1 MRKSIFSVAL
11 LSVFALTSC
20 KKESKAP
27 VVEEKSTKEEVV
39 EVKEENKITPNY
51 LVDTANS
58 VIDWIGTKPGDKHTG
73 TISLKK
79 DSGFVINE
87 GKVTNGIFVLDM
99 TSITVTDLT
108 GGKKEGLETHLK
120 GTGEK
125 GEEDHFFNINK
136 FPTGTYT
143 ITQVTEH
150 EEGKHLVAGKL
161 TLKGITKDVNFTASI
176 TVTENEVTLASDEF
190 TINRTLWG
198 VNYASKSVF
207 DDLKDKFIDD
217 EIKLTVKVTAK
228 K

>member
-1 MRKSIFSVAL
+1 MRKSILSVAL

-27 VVEEKSTKEEVV
+27 TAEEKPTKEEVV

-73 TISLKK
+73 TISLKQ

-87 GKVTNGIFVLDM
+87 GKITSGFFVLDM

-125 GEEDHFFNINK
+125 AEEDHFFNTNK

-150 EEGKHLVAGKL
+150 EEGKHLVTGKL
-161 TLKGITKDVNFTASI
+161 TLKDITKDVNFLATI
-176 TVTENEVTLASDEF
+176 TVAGNEATLVSDEF

-217 EIKLTVKVTAK
+217 EIKLTVKITAK
-228 K
+228 Q